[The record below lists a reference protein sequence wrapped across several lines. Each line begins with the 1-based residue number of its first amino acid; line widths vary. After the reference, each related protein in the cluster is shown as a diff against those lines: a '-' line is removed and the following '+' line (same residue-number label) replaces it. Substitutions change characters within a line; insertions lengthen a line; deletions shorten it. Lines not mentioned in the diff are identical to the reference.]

1 MDARR
6 WWTRIVDAV
15 TVVWLCAFLLVVG
28 ATYGLVS
35 ARSGVLSAADR
46 LLWWLVPVFVL
57 DVGLLY
63 WWSEEDVRTFAR
75 HNSLLVLTAVPW
87 LRPLRVIRA
96 GRGLRAI
103 GVLARSRRAGNA
115 VNKLR
120 RLGRRLVEACRRSER
135 SSDRDDE

>member
-15 TVVWLCAFLLVVG
+15 TVVWLCAFLLAVG
-28 ATYGLVS
+28 ATHGLVS
-35 ARSGVLSAADR
+35 VPLGVLSAADR

-63 WWSEEDVRTFAR
+63 WWSGEDIPTFTR
-75 HNSLLVLTAVPW
+75 HNFLLVLTAIPW
-87 LRPLRVIRA
+87 LRPLRIIRA

-103 GVLARSRRAGNA
+103 RVLARSRRAGNA
-115 VNKLR
+115 VNKIR
-120 RLGRRLVEACRRSER
+120 RLGKRLVEACRRSDR

>member
-75 HNSLLVLTAVPW
+75 HNFLLVLTAVPW

>member
-6 WWTRIVDAV
+6 WWTQIVDAV

-35 ARSGVLSAADR
+35 APPGALSVADR
-46 LLWWLVPVFVL
+46 LLWWLVPVFVF

-63 WWSEEDVRTFAR
+63 RWSEEDIRTFTR
-75 HNSLLVLTAVPW
+75 HNVVLVLTAIPW

-115 VNKLR
+115 VNKIR
-120 RLGRRLVEACRRSER
+120 RLGGRLVEACRRSDR
-135 SSDRDDE
+135 SPDRDDE